1 MSTLTGLNKIVTSIS
16 ALTDDII
23 MPNNNDVVCIDT
35 ENSRIGVKTSSPAY
49 DIDVSGTLRTKT
61 LILGTGNS
69 EIISISNGRIFTN
82 TPITINS
89 EISCN
94 NLRSGTLFTTS
105 DISTS
110 SLLYVNNIRPYI
122 NTIPI
127 SISGNVL
134 MDGSLTLLNN
144 AKLFV
149 NNIYPLP
156 STSDISINGSVRII
170 GATSSLSV
178 GSLAVDGVI
187 SSASGLLTGSDD
199 RLKHNEEL
207 IANALT
213 TIRQLTPQIYQKT
226 ATFKDPHYRGPLNEP
241 HIIEA
246 GLIAQEVEKI
256 DELKFSVNVGNK
268 QTPYSLNYNNI
279 FVYSLAALK
288 ELDAQVQII
297 NENLNKTE
305 NFIKN
310 EGSNDLATILNNK
323 IEYIE
328 ELGKKIALL
337 ESRIANIERAF

>member
-1 MSTLTGLNKIVTSIS
+1 MSTGLNKIVTSIS
-16 ALTDDII
+16 ALTDDIV
-23 MPNNNDVVCIDT
+23 MPNANDVVCIDT

-82 TPITINS
+82 TSFIINA

-94 NLRSGTLFTTS
+94 SLRTGALFTTS

-110 SLLYVNNIRPYI
+110 SLLYVNKIRPYI

-144 AKLFV
+144 ARLLV
-149 NNIYPLP
+149 NNINPLLG
-156 STSDISINGSVRII
+156 TSDISINGSVKIT
-170 GATSSLSV
+170 GNLTVSSLNTA
-178 GSLAVDGVI
+178 AVN
-187 SSASGLLTGSDD
+187 SANGLLTGSDD

-226 ATFKDPHYRGPLNEP
+226 ATFKDPRYRGSLTEP
-241 HIIEA
+241 YIIEA

-256 DELKFSVNVGNK
+256 DELKFSVNVGNN

-328 ELGKKIALL
+328 ELGKKIELL

>member
-1 MSTLTGLNKIVTSIS
+1 
-16 ALTDDII
+16 
-23 MPNNNDVVCIDT
+23 
-35 ENSRIGVKTSSPAY
+35 
-49 DIDVSGTLRTKT
+49 
-61 LILGTGNS
+61 LGTGNS
-69 EIISISNGRIFTN
+69 EIISISNDRIFTN
-82 TPITINS
+82 TPVTINA

-94 NLRSGTLFTTS
+94 SLKSGTLFTTS

-149 NNIYPLP
+149 NNINPLLG
-156 STSDISINGSVRII
+156 TSDISINGSVKIT
-170 GATSSLSV
+170 GNLTVSSLSV
-178 GSLAVDGVI
+178 GGVM
-187 SSASGLLTGSDD
+187 SSANGLLTGSDD